1 MEETV
6 FHWIPVLLK
15 TGVKQNNLKTNIR
28 YRYIKDKPPK
38 NDPDCQIG
46 IFPTFVSGKKKID
59 FFWGY
64 RNHIINDAASELP
77 LIETTL
83 PANVRG
89 TSVVL
94 PQLQFVKEQLFLEP
108 SAVIVT

>member
-1 MEETV
+1 MEENI
-6 FHWIPVLLK
+6 FHWILVPLK

-59 FFWGY
+59 FFCGY
-64 RNHIINDAASELP
+64 RNHIINDTVSELP